1 MIDHLNEI
9 SDELS
14 EGGGDG
20 DGIERSELPSRIR
33 VAMEEILRRND

>member
-1 MIDHLNEI
+1 MIDHLHEI

-14 EGGGDG
+14 ESDGG